1 MEDEVLL
8 KQDGAVAEIILNRPA
23 KMNAVTP
30 AMSAAIE
37 QFCRQLDRDDHVRVV
52 LLRGRVT
59 APSVRGA
66 ISTRWRTIRQ
76 PGSFATVWN
85 TRPLCGTCASQ

>member
-52 LLRGRVT
+52 LLRGAGDRAFCAGSDLNALLQIENPPT
-59 APSVRGA
+59 TMAAPNA
-66 ISTRWRTIRQ
+66 
-76 PGSFATVWN
+76 A
-85 TRPLCGTCASQ
+85 RP